1 MSQPAA
7 PETFLLVVDMQ
18 PVFFPV
24 LAGADVVVKRC
35 ALALESACG
44 LGLGIGFTE
53 QVPTKLGPTAP
64 DLLAVAPG
72 AAVWAKTA
80 FSALGDAAVAK
91 ALRERGVRRLLLAGI
106 ETPVCIYQTAYDA
119 LHSGLEVTV
128 LADAVTAR
136 RPDDARHALAEL
148 ARRGAAVLPVE
159 TVFYQWLRD
168 ANHPF
173 FRDYTKLVKQHG

>member
-1 MSQPAA
+1 MSHPD
-7 PETFLLVVDMQ
+7 PTETFLLVVDMQ

-35 ALALESACG
+35 ALALEAARG

-53 QVPTKLGPTAP
+53 QVPAKLGPTATE
-64 DLLAVAPG
+64 LLAAAPG
-72 AAVWAKTA
+72 APVWGKTA
-80 FSALGDAAVAK
+80 FSALGDPTVRAA
-91 ALRERGVRRLLLAGI
+91 LHDRGVRRLLLAGI
-106 ETPVCIYQTAYDA
+106 ETSVCVYQTAADA
-119 LHSGLEVTV
+119 LEAGLEV
-128 LADAVTAR
+128 AIFSDAVTAR
-136 RPDDARHALAEL
+136 RPDDARHALDEL

-173 FRDYTKLVKQHG
+173 FRAYTQLVKKYG